1 MRGTRGHVAII
12 KRRPARRVACAATLL
27 VCVLAAPHTSSA
39 QTQTDRRSQERL
51 EMRRGEGEALL
62 SLADAAMGGRASSD
76 FSIGWTNDFFKAQT
90 GTFVPFTVT
99 IDRSALTAADALM
112 YVRATRRDAAAAAI
126 PIRYP
131 FDIIFP
137 VALSAPP
144 GQPLRITRGFAV
156 APGDYDVYVALRE
169 RAADLR
175 GSDRRLKG
183 AVLKQP
189 LTVPDFWTGELATS
203 TVMLADRIEPVTA
216 AVVGDDV
223 LERPYVIG
231 ANEVHRAAGTAFK
244 KNRELIVVFLIYNP
258 AVSPDKSFDIEVD
271 YHLFRKDAAGPT
283 EPADEADHPP
293 VRPGEAYVTR
303 TTPQRF
309 QPAAMGAN
317 FDPASGPILAG
328 QGILLSSF
336 RVGEYRLGITVRDLV
351 SRKSLSR
358 DIIFKV
364 VGS

>member
-1 MRGTRGHVAII
+1 
-12 KRRPARRVACAATLL
+12 
-27 VCVLAAPHTSSA
+27 
-39 QTQTDRRSQERL
+39 
-51 EMRRGEGEALL
+51 MRRGEGEALL
-62 SLADAAMGGRASSD
+62 SLADAAMTGRALSD

-112 YVRATRRDAAAAAI
+112 YVRATRRDATAA
-126 PIRYP
+126 PVPLRYP
-131 FDIIFP
+131 FDVIFP

-156 APGDYDVYVALRE
+156 APGVYDVYVALRE
-169 RAADLR
+169 RAASLR
-175 GSDRRLKG
+175 GSARHLKE

-203 TVMLADRIEPVTA
+203 TVMLADRIDQITGTVI
-216 AVVGDDV
+216 GDAV

-231 ANEVHRAAGTAFK
+231 SNEVHRAAGTAFRK
-244 KNRELIVVFLIYNP
+244 DRELIVVFLIYNP
-258 AVSPDKSFDIEVD
+258 AVAADRSFDIEVD
-271 YHLFRKDAAGPT
+271 YHLFRKDAAGRT
-283 EPADEADHPP
+283 EPADETDHPP
-293 VRPGEAYVTR
+293 ARSGEAYVTR

-309 QPAAMGAN
+309 EPAAMGAG

-336 RVGEYRLGITVRDLV
+336 RAGEYRLGITVRDLV

-358 DIIFKV
+358 DVTFTV